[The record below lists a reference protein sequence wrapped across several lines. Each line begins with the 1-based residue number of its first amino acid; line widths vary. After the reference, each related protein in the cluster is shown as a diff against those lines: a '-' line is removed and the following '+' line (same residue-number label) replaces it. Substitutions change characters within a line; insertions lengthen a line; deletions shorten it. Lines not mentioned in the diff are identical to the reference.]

1 MGVESSMLVFMGK
14 HGERGSRSEQGKLP
28 LSGVAPSTLVQAE
41 SRPEFGYVSLGIEA
55 VDEAMRGGLVCGGMT
70 LVASRARAGST
81 ALMIGSALEALE
93 QNLSVLY
100 VTDRLKEDQL
110 RGRFVVRKSKVNGYR
125 FRAGLA
131 GESDRAKL
139 EEARAA
145 IAWDRLQ
152 ILSRRSVQFEELR
165 RVCRKQSPALVVADY
180 EPGRSEDG
188 RRPGYRT
195 LELGL
200 EKLSELGHAI
210 GAALAVRFVLPRG
223 SCEPDRL
230 ELPGLGSITQL
241 FDAALFIHRDGDSP
255 EEGSEDSASHAEAQ
269 IIRVQRRDIRC
280 RRVPL
285 LFDQRFGGLSMLTE
299 S

>member
-1 MGVESSMLVFMGK
+1 MGVESSMLLAMGK
-14 HGERGSRSEQGKLP
+14 QGDRGSRSEQGRLP
-28 LSGVAPSTLVQAE
+28 LSGVAPSSLVRTAL
-41 SRPEFGYVSLGIEA
+41 RPEFGYVSLGIESL
-55 VDEAMRGGLVCGGMT
+55 DEAMRGGLVCGGMT

-93 QNLSVLY
+93 QNFSVLY
-100 VTDRLKEDQL
+100 VTDRLKEHQL
-110 RGRFVVRKSKVNGYR
+110 RGRFVVCKSKVNGYR

-145 IAWDRLQ
+145 IAWDRLH
-152 ILSRRSVQFEELR
+152 ILSRRSVQFEDIQ
-165 RVCRKQSPALVVADY
+165 RVCRAHSPALVIADY

-200 EKLSELGHAI
+200 EELSELGHAI

-230 ELPGLGSITQL
+230 ELPGLGSITHL
-241 FDAALFIHRDGDSP
+241 FDSALFIHRDGDSTD
-255 EEGSEDSASHAEAQ
+255 EDSGNLASHAEAQ

-285 LFDQRFGGLSMLTE
+285 LFDQRFGGLSMVTE